1 LDENFPKRL
10 EAFEKQLEADK
21 MLLEEQE
28 IALTNSMRKNGASM
42 EEIEKAV
49 TDMKRRYLKQQL
61 INQIKNDLKELEV
74 AAITADQ
81 KGEVYKQLHLLRMKL
96 MEAENDLQADLDGAA
111 LKTLEEKH
119 EENLRWV
126 DVAAEGFNAVADL
139 SNAFTERRIANI
151 QAEIDANNR
160 LYDGMLDNERLT
172 DEQRTQIEAKRDK
185 ENAKLEAKKNKELK
199 KQAKLQKI
207 QAAANVLFSTASAI
221 MTALGAPPYGLGPI
235 LGSPFAIAAAGIG
248 AVQLASV
255 MAQPM
260 PQFERG
266 KDPKDRYVGP
276 MIWGEKRQEVKVGED
291 GRIEYSPNKPSIGMT
306 KKGDTIFP
314 SVPAYQ
320 QSISYDDV
328 VKASM
333 LTSIANQHDNLKG
346 YQLENLLDS
355 HLRSARDEMRKGVED
370 AMRSWK
376 IPTQKQPDLEG
387 VLKRIQKRNV

>member
-1 LDENFPKRL
+1 
-10 EAFEKQLEADK
+10 
-21 MLLEEQE
+21 
-28 IALTNSMRKNGASM
+28 
-42 EEIEKAV
+42 
-49 TDMKRRYLKQQL
+49 
-61 INQIKNDLKELEV
+61 
-74 AAITADQ
+74 
-81 KGEVYKQLHLLRMKL
+81 
-96 MEAENDLQADLDGAA
+96 
-111 LKTLEEKH
+111 
-119 EENLRWV
+119 
-126 DVAAEGFNAVADL
+126 
-139 SNAFTERRIANI
+139 
-151 QAEIDANNR
+151 
-160 LYDGMLDNERLT
+160 
-172 DEQRTQIEAKRDK
+172 
-185 ENAKLEAKKNKELK
+185 
-199 KQAKLQKI
+199 
-207 QAAANVLFSTASAI
+207 
-221 MTALGAPPYGLGPI
+221 
-235 LGSPFAIAAAGIG
+235 
-248 AVQLASV
+248 
-255 MAQPM
+255 
-260 PQFERG
+260 
-266 KDPKDRYVGP
+266 